1 MTPKPTRTF
10 EDKEAVRQ
18 QVPLLV
24 GLFGPSGSGKTFSA
38 LRLAQ
43 GIQQVAGGDIF
54 VIDTESKRALH
65 YADRFRFRHV
75 EFGAPFGSLD
85 YLEAL
90 KYCVGRGAKTIIVDS
105 MSHEHE
111 GVGGYLM
118 TQEAELDRIAGSDE
132 SKRQRATYSAWIVP
146 AKQRRQFINGV
157 LQLNANF
164 VFCFRAKDKLKVKGG
179 RPEEL
184 GYMPIAG
191 EEFLFEMT
199 VNALLLPGAGGVP
212 TWQTNMPGER
222 KMLKLPEQF
231 RDLLLR
237 NRRPLDEEIGRNLAQ
252 WARGGSVDQQA
263 DAVDQSDAGGDQ
275 PAEPKLFAV
284 AREKARAG
292 RNTFELWRQRLSEK
306 QDASLAEIRDELY
319 RLIFE
324 ADGED
329 GDEGSVEPD
338 GDQSDADDFP
348 GNDAIQ
354 ETTRRG
360 RGRSGGEG

>member
-1 MTPKPTRTF
+1 MTKPPVRTF

-54 VIDTESKRALH
+54 VVDTESKRALH

-85 YLEAL
+85 YLAAL
-90 KYCVGRGAKTIIVDS
+90 QYCVGKGARTIIVDS

-118 TQEAELDRIAGSDE
+118 TQEAELDRIAGDNE
-132 SKRQRATYSAWIVP
+132 SKRQKATYSAWIVP

-157 LQLNANF
+157 LGLNANF
-164 VFCFRAKDKLKVKGG
+164 IFCFRAKEKLKIKGG
-179 RPEEL
+179 GSPTEL

-199 VNALLLPGAGGVP
+199 VNALLLPGARGVP
-212 TWQTNMPGER
+212 TWKTDYPGER
-222 KMLKLPEQF
+222 RMLKLPEQF
-231 RDLLLR
+231 RELLLKEQ
-237 NRRPLDEEIGRNLAQ
+237 PLDEEIGRNLAQ
-252 WARGGSVDQQA
+252 WAQGGTVDVSRPTGKPDEGRA
-263 DAVDQSDAGGDQ
+263 PSPSGPRDRKT
-275 PAEPKLFAV
+275 ELLTV

-292 RNTFELWRQRLSEK
+292 SDTFGLWRDRLSEG
-306 QDASLAEIRDELY
+306 QRAAVDEIEDEL
-319 RLIFE
+319 RDLM
-324 ADGED
+324 A
-329 GDEGSVEPD
+329 
-338 GDQSDADDFP
+338 DADDRPPDDSFP
-348 GNDAIQ
+348 ADDELAA
-354 ETTRRG
+354 RG
-360 RGRSGGEG
+360 EAA

>member
-1 MTPKPTRTF
+1 MTKQPTRTF
-10 EDKEAVRQ
+10 EDKPAVRE

-43 GIQQVAGGDIF
+43 GVQEVAGGDIF

-65 YADRFRFRHV
+65 YADRFKFRHV

-85 YLEAL
+85 YLAAL
-90 KYCVGRGAKTIIVDS
+90 KYCVGKGARTIIVDS

-132 SKRQRATYSAWIVP
+132 QKRQRATYSAWIVP

-164 VFCFRAKDKLKVKGG
+164 IFCFRAKDKLKVKGG

-212 TWQTNMPGER
+212 TWQTDMPGER

-237 NRRPLDEEIGRNLAQ
+237 NRRPLDEDIGRNLAL
-252 WARGGSVDQQA
+252 WARGGSVEQA
-263 DAVDQSDAGGDQ
+263 QAPAQGRGDQ
-275 PAEPKLFAV
+275 GSPDEQPSEPKLFAV

-292 RNTFELWRQRLSEK
+292 RDTFDLWRERLSEK
-306 QDASLAEIRDELY
+306 QAASLGDIRSELD
-319 RLIFE
+319 RILDD
-324 ADGED
+324 ADARAD
-329 GDEGSVEPD
+329 
-338 GDQSDADDFP
+338 DDFP
-348 GNDAIQ
+348 G
-354 ETTRRG
+354 TRG
-360 RGRSGGEG
+360 SEAA

>member
-1 MTPKPTRTF
+1 MAQARTF
-10 EDKEAVRQ
+10 EDKDAVRQ

-38 LRLAQ
+38 LRLGQ

-65 YADRFRFRHV
+65 YADRFKFRHV

-85 YLEAL
+85 YLAAL
-90 KYCVGRGAKTIIVDS
+90 QYCVDRGARTIIVDS

-118 TQEAELDRIAGSDE
+118 TQEAELDRIAGQDKA
-132 SKRQRATYSAWIVP
+132 KRDKATYSAWIVP

-164 VFCFRAKDKLKVKGG
+164 IFCFRAKDKLKIQGG
-179 RPEEL
+179 RPTEL

-199 VNALLLPGAGGVP
+199 VNALLLPGANGVP
-212 TWQTNMPGER
+212 TWQTDMPGER

-231 RDLLLR
+231 RDLLLK

-252 WARGGSVDQQA
+252 WARGGTIEEQRKPDPQGKPQ
-263 DAVDQSDAGGDQ
+263 GDQ
-275 PAEPKLFAV
+275 RPADRKSKLEELHEA
-284 AREKARAG
+284 ARQKARAG
-292 RNTFELWRQRLSEK
+292 SDTFGLWSQRLTEAQSAALEPIEGE
-306 QDASLAEIRDELY
+306 LRDLMN
-319 RLIFE
+319 
-324 ADGED
+324 
-329 GDEGSVEPD
+329 
-338 GDQSDADDFP
+338 DADARDDDGFP
-348 GNDAIQ
+348 GF
-354 ETTRRG
+354 
-360 RGRSGGEG
+360 SGTEAA